1 MSSPELNDLPLI
13 LEPSELEP
21 LLGHP
26 RLVLVDLCR
35 PDQYVSAHLPGA
47 IHVSPAE
54 TQWGQPPAPGL
65 LPSLTQLQH
74 LVERLGLGDDSWAV
88 VYDDEGGGWAGRMLW
103 LLDRSEE
110 RRVGYEGREREPSEL
125 AR

>member
-88 VYDDEGGGWAGRMLW
+88 
-103 LLDRSEE
+103 RSEE
-110 RRVGYEGREREPSEL
+110 RRVGKECGCRGARAERRDGKGGEAAEAAPEPG
-125 AR
+125 